1 MSMLQESALLFEA
14 AESSTSISSRSTR
27 TVEQR
32 ECHQTSAP
40 AGFVFLFSS
49 SVYWHSYVEA
59 ALLQLTKVFLVPL
72 SMIRRTPAHHDAVRS
87 QILVISTSETGSSS

>member
-59 ALLQLTKVFLVPL
+59 ALLQLTK
-72 SMIRRTPAHHDAVRS
+72 IRRTPAHHDAVRS